1 MPKGWEKF
9 DGTMWRCG
17 DAEVDVQRGLSG
29 WFAAAGCNSRP
40 ERVDAVAD
48 AIVLARAMTPGWV
61 VVEQSV
67 VWSLED
73 EVARLRSANG
83 YLAQSAC
90 RLQEEVSALTKE
102 LCTPWY
108 TRLLRRLWP

>member
-29 WFAAAGCNSRP
+29 WFAAAGCNFRP
-40 ERVDAVAD
+40 EHVDAVAD

-67 VWSLED
+67 VWSMEE
-73 EVARLRSANG
+73 EVVWLRSDND
-83 YLAQSAC
+83 YLAQSVSK
-90 RLQEEVSALTKE
+90 LQDEVAALIEELR
-102 LCTPWY
+102 TPWY
-108 TRLLRRLWP
+108 TRLLRWLWP